1 MIITQ
6 SAGAVQGSFW
16 GLWNTAGTVLPAIL
30 AAVVWFVIGW
40 IVGVALYHVVIEVVK
55 ALRVNEALKAT
66 GLAEAASRSGFNLD
80 VGKFLGT
87 IIQWFV
93 VLVFLV
99 AALDILGLAG
109 VTFFLQQVLL
119 MFFPRVIVAA
129 LIIIIGAIS
138 AEVVHGLVV
147 HSARAIGA
155 HGANLAGTIAKWA
168 ILIFA
173 VLAALSQLG
182 IGSELIQTLFQ
193 GIVIAVALSFG
204 LAFGLGG
211 KEAASRTIERVRS
224 EIAHHTQG

>member
-1 MIITQ
+1 MIITE

-16 GLWNTAGTVLPAIL
+16 GLWNTVGEILPETL
-30 AAVVWFVIGW
+30 AAVIWFIIGW
-40 IVGVALYHVVIEVVK
+40 IVGVALYHVVVEVVK

-66 GLAEAASRSGFNLD
+66 GLAEAAHASGFNLD

-87 IIQWFV
+87 IVQWFV

-99 AALDILGLAG
+99 AALEIIGLAG

-119 MFFPRVIVAA
+119 MFFPNVIVAA
-129 LIIIIGAIS
+129 LMIIIGAIA
-138 AEVVHGLVV
+138 AEVVRGLVI

-168 ILIFA
+168 ILVFSI
-173 VLAALSQLG
+173 LAALSQLG
-182 IGSELIQTLFQ
+182 IGSDLIQTLFQ
-193 GIVIAVALSFG
+193 GIVVAVALSFG

-211 KEAASRTIERVRS
+211 KEAAARTIERVRS
-224 EIAHHTQG
+224 EISHRV

>member
-16 GLWNTAGTVLPAIL
+16 SMWNTVGGFLPAIL
-30 AAVVWFVIGW
+30 AAVIWFVIGW
-40 IVGVALYHVVIEVVK
+40 IVGVALYHVVVEVVK

-66 GLAEAASRSGFNLD
+66 GLNEAAARSGFNLD

-87 IIQWFV
+87 LIQWFV
-93 VLVFLV
+93 ILVFLV
-99 AALDILGLAG
+99 AALDILGLAA
-109 VTFFLQQVLL
+109 VTLFLQQVVL
-119 MFFPRVIVAA
+119 MYLPRVIVAA
-129 LIIIIGAIS
+129 LMIIIGAIA
-138 AEVVHGLVV
+138 AEVVRGLVI
-147 HSARAIGA
+147 HSARAVGA

-168 ILIFA
+168 ITVFA

-182 IGSELIQTLFQ
+182 IGTELIQTLFQ

-224 EIAHHTQG
+224 EISHRQM